1 MRAGKRSLQKD
12 MREVKFM
19 ANWNETLFQ
28 IKTWLACIQRLLTF
42 LNFLLFALLFTG
54 LPYSLRFCCFVCA
67 VCVVMSFG
75 WESWCCW
82 MTWYALGTRLA
93 LIVWEIWALVAFLQP
108 SVFKLSAEKS
118 ISSTRTWNHLEE
130 LVSAFNVSTSSFS
143 RAPLQYQLCTSSR
156 VHGRFLVSCFHR
168 NAIYCTSKMDKNVGS
183 SWEGSERGFG
193 EWC

>member
-28 IKTWLACIQRLLTF
+28 IKTWLACIRRLLTF

-67 VCVVMSFG
+67 VCVVMGIVVLLDDMICLGNEISLNSLRNLSGSVSFR
-75 WESWCCW
+75 C
-82 MTWYALGTRLA
+82 
-93 LIVWEIWALVAFLQP
+93 IPAFF
-108 SVFKLSAEKS
+108 VFKLSAEKL
-118 ISSTRTWNHLEE
+118 ISPTCTWNHLKK
-130 LVSAFNVSTSSFS
+130 LVSAFNVSTSNFF

-183 SWEGSERGFG
+183 S
-193 EWC
+193 